1 MKKWI
6 ASAIILALLVFGS
19 VIGFNMFKTMKIR
32 EFLANRPIPEFP
44 VTATTIKLEDWTP
57 HLRAIGFIEPIQGV
71 NISNEVTGKVIKIE
85 FESGQKLKAND
96 PLVYLDAEVEIANL
110 KAAQGRLSAVQSNYK
125 RINSLFAKGS
135 VSQGQVDDAEA
146 ELLALQGQIE
156 SYQATI
162 SRRII
167 RAPFDGIAGL
177 RNVFIGDY
185 LSAGTDIVRLE
196 DVSRMRIRFTVP
208 QNDLNKIHIGQAMN
222 IFVDAEPDTAFT
234 GTISAIEPAVNFQ
247 SGVIQVQADIPNTE
261 QKLRSGMF
269 AKANII
275 LPTLASQI
283 IIPETA
289 VNYTLYGETVY
300 LLTEQHNESGKTFL
314 QADQRI
320 VTLGKS
326 KDGAIRILDGLAE
339 GDLIVTSGQV
349 RLSNGAHVTVIESDI
364 LNKPAEIPAL

>member
-6 ASAIILALLVFGS
+6 ASAILLAVLLFGS
-19 VIGFNMFKTMKIR
+19 VIAFN
-32 EFLANRPIPEFP
+32 LYNNAQVHAYPIPQFA
-44 VTATTIKLEDWTP
+44 VTTATIKSQDWTP

-71 NISNEVTGKVIKIE
+71 NIANEVPGKIVKIN
-85 FESGQKLKAND
+85 FESGQTLKAGD
-96 PLVYLDAEVEIANL
+96 VLIYLDSEVEKANL
-110 KAAQGRLSAVQSNYK
+110 KAAQGRMPAVERNFK
-125 RINSLFAKGS
+125 RMKSLFSKGS
-135 VSQGQVDDAEA
+135 VSQGKVDSAEA
-146 ELLALQGQIE
+146 DFLALQGQIE

-162 SRRII
+162 SHRVI

-177 RNVFIGDY
+177 RNVYMGGY
-185 LSAGTDIVRLE
+185 LKTGTDIVRLE
-196 DVSRMRIRFTVP
+196 DISKMRLRFTIV
-208 QNDLNKIHIGQAMN
+208 QNDLNKIYIGQSMD
-222 IFVDAEPDTAFT
+222 IFVDAEPETTFK

-247 SGVIQVQADIPNTE
+247 SGLIQVQADIPNTE

-275 LPTLASQI
+275 LPTLKNQL

-300 LLTEQHNESGKTFL
+300 QLSEQQGKNGKTFL

-326 KDGAIRILDGLAE
+326 KDGSVHLLQGLNS
-339 GDLIVTSGQV
+339 GDMIVTSGQV
-349 RLSNGAHVTVIESDI
+349 RLSNGAHVRVITSDI
-364 LNKPAEIPAL
+364 LHKPAEIPAL